1 MTVETTELSL
11 PSRIDTIA
19 TAAAAVAEFVGRS
32 GISDDAAF
40 GIDMAV
46 REAVTNAVLHGNRQ
60 DEEKTVDIILK
71 SSPDAVEISVHDQGP
86 GFQPGRSPRSNSP
99 REHLKSLRPWHLF
112 HAQFYGRSR
121 LVDQTRRW
129 YNGAHAQ
136 ATLIRNCI
144 KEISEMAE
152 LNINERQAGDVTVL
166 DMSGKITIGEGSV
179 ALRTAIR
186 RLLEEGKKRILLNLA
201 GVGYIDSSGI
211 GELVS
216 SYTAINKEGGQLKL
230 LNLTQKLQDLL
241 TITKLLTV
249 FDVYENEA
257 EALNSFK

>member
-1 MTVETTELSL
+1 
-11 PSRIDTIA
+11 
-19 TAAAAVAEFVGRS
+19 
-32 GISDDAAF
+32 
-40 GIDMAV
+40 
-46 REAVTNAVLHGNRQ
+46 
-60 DEEKTVDIILK
+60 
-71 SSPDAVEISVHDQGP
+71 
-86 GFQPGRSPRSNSP
+86 
-99 REHLKSLRPWHLF
+99 
-112 HAQFYGRSR
+112 
-121 LVDQTRRW
+121 
-129 YNGAHAQ
+129 
-136 ATLIRNCI
+136 
-144 KEISEMAE
+144 MAE

-216 SYTAINKEGGQLKL
+216 SFTAINKEGGQLKL

-249 FDVYENEA
+249 FDVYESEA
-257 EALNSFK
+257 DALASFK